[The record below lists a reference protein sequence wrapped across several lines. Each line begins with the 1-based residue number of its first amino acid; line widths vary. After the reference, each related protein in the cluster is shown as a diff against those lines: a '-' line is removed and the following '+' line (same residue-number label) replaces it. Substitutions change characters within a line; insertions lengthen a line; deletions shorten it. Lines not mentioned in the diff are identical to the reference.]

1 MSDFDITIE
10 PPPAF
15 DVSIDAAPEVSLTLG
30 AQQGH
35 QGIPGPAGGQLNAA
49 AGATLNGHRVLAWDA
64 TGRLI
69 HASADNLDH
78 LLAIAG
84 LTEASAVEGDQIPIK
99 ASGPIEFSGWSWSR
113 GPVLLGLNGQLVQ
126 SIVPGALFVQPI
138 GLGDGTRLFIDIQTP
153 YVLGA

>member
-1 MSDFDITIE
+1 MSEFDVTIE

-15 DVSIDAAPEVSLTLG
+15 DITLEPPPDFVLQLG

-35 QGIPGPAGGQLNAA
+35 QGIPGPAGGQINGT
-49 AGATLNGHRVLAWDA
+49 AGATLNGHRVLAWDS
-64 TGRLI
+64 TGRLV

-84 LTEASAVEGDQIPIK
+84 LTESSAVESEQIPLK
-99 ASGPIEFSGWSWSR
+99 TSGPIEFSGWSWSR

-126 SIVPGALFVQPI
+126 SIVPGALFVQPV
-138 GLGDGTRLFIDIQTP
+138 GLGDGTRLFIDIKTP
-153 YVLGA
+153 YALGA